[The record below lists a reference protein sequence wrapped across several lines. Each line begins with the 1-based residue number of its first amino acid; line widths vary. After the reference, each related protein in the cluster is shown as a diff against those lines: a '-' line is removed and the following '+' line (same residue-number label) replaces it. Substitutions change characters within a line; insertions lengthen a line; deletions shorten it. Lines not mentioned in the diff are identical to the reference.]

1 MNKSHSETKLLDR
14 GCVQGSILGPRLF
27 SLYVG
32 ELYTQLQVPGKS
44 VDLILYADD
53 TYVVVRSP
61 TVSKIIDDT
70 QEIALRHVQCLKNLG
85 MVVNE
90 DKTEI
95 MWIGKN
101 KPPIDS
107 VLINNVRCYFKN
119 SIKALGIQIEGN
131 LGWDVQAEA
140 ALAKGK
146 RLVSCLGYLRKYLTE
161 DQFLKAASANY
172 YSSVFYASSVWFL
185 SIKAVH
191 RSKFLFC
198 LFHHSTLPF

>member
-95 MWIGKN
+95 MWIGKARMN
-101 KPPIDS
+101 LQLTLFSLTMSDVTLKT
-107 VLINNVRCYFKN
+107 
-119 SIKALGIQIEGN
+119 ALKHWEY
-131 LGWDVQAEA
+131 
-140 ALAKGK
+140 K
-146 RLVSCLGYLRKYLTE
+146 LR
-161 DQFLKAASANY
+161 
-172 YSSVFYASSVWFL
+172 
-185 SIKAVH
+185 
-191 RSKFLFC
+191 
-198 LFHHSTLPF
+198 